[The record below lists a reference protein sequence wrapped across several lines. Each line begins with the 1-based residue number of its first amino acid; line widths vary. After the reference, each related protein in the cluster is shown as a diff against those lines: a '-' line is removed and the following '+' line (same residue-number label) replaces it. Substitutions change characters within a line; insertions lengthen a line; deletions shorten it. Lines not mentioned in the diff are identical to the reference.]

1 MCYSVYLSTTSDLD
15 LSGENSDLIRFRKMA
30 ADEPFGSMLQHEHKW
45 YVGSKSGCSCTF
57 RHLTSVELGFS
68 EPVDWYEE
76 AEDEILA
83 TRSLIMIVRK
93 LIDRGDQVDCIDVW
107 YGAAEED
114 IVEKTVNL
122 HTLEDEQFRFFENY
136 HFRFVNQ
143 ARSNHPQ

>member
-1 MCYSVYLSTTSDLD
+1 MCYSVYLSTNSDQNF
-15 LSGENSDLIRFRKMA
+15 SRENSDLIRFRKMA
-30 ADEPFGSMLQHEHKW
+30 ADEPFGSMLQHEHKL

-76 AEDEILA
+76 AKDEILA
-83 TRSLIMIVRK
+83 TRSLIMIIRK

-114 IVEKTVNL
+114 IVKKTVNL
-122 HTLEDEQFRFFENY
+122 HTLENKQFRFFEN
-136 HFRFVNQ
+136 HLFRFVNQ
-143 ARSNHPQ
+143 A